1 MSEVPL
7 CTVQLRGGHVASS
20 TGRAVSTVIQVM
32 SHAHAGPLS
41 SEYGT
46 HTSSASLGLTKSI
59 MSFYSTQIAK
69 SNLFQENLSTFS
81 EPLRSGLAKLA
92 SPIPVGQS

>member
-1 MSEVPL
+1 MDWPGYEG
-7 CTVQLRGGHVASS
+7 RDSS
-20 TGRAVSTVIQVM
+20 SD
-32 SHAHAGPLS
+32 
-41 SEYGT
+41 
-46 HTSSASLGLTKSI
+46 SLGLTKSI

-69 SNLFQENLSTFS
+69 SNLFHEDLSTFS